1 MNENL
6 NEQAKTYELRELM
19 ADDMFPM
26 FQILSKIGIKE
37 FKHCFETD
45 EAKGIIAQMSS
56 GESKG
61 KNDVV
66 ALGLSIGL
74 DIASVLMSNIGKCKD
89 DLYQLLASLSGKSTK
104 EIARLPMK
112 TFFEMIMDVVRKE
125 EFADFFQA
133 VSKLL
138 K

>member
-6 NEQAKTYELRELM
+6 NEQAKTYELRDLM
-19 ADDMFPM
+19 ADDLFPM

-37 FKHCFETD
+37 FKHCFESD
-45 EAKGIIAQMSS
+45 EVKGVIAKMSS
-56 GESKG
+56 GEKKG

-66 ALGLSIGL
+66 ALGLSVGL

-89 DLYQLLASLSGKSTK
+89 DLYQLLASLSGKTAK

-112 TFFEMIMDVVRKE
+112 TFFEMVMDVVRKE
-125 EFADFFQA
+125 EFTDFFQA
-133 VSKLL
+133 ASKLL

>member
-26 FQILSKIGIKE
+26 FNILSKIGIKE
-37 FKHCFETD
+37 FKHCFESD
-45 EAKGIIAQMSS
+45 EVKGIIAKMSS
-56 GESKG
+56 GEAKG

-66 ALGLSIGL
+66 ALGLSVGL
-74 DIASVLMSNIGKCKD
+74 DIASVLMANIGKCKD
-89 DLYQLLASLSGKSTK
+89 DLYQLLASLSGKTAK
-104 EIARLPMK
+104 EIARLPMN
-112 TFFEMIMDVVRKE
+112 TFLEMIMDVVRKE
-125 EFADFFQA
+125 EFTDFFQA